1 LERLEPGAGKLA
13 CPVLRGGQLGNELC
27 LPDKADFDG
36 NPLGG
41 KLNGFLLFEGRTE
54 AKGR

>member
-13 CPVLRGGQLGNELC
+13 RPVLRGGWLGNELS
-27 LPDKADFDG
+27 LPDKAVFDG

-41 KLNGFLLFEGRTE
+41 KLNGFLHFWTMT
-54 AKGR
+54 